1 MEGFEWVY
9 ATVGAGVG
17 AALTG
22 GSVWIWQRHFAC
34 PAPRKGALKLEGSG
48 TCQSE
53 RLINKLRETF
63 ADGIDMASGESRT
76 EGLSICEKGKLQ
88 YFQKGEENQPPHL
101 GETHKS
107 GKIPAILAVI
117 TNSGKSDSGLKIKAI
132 RDCATPRGMSDLSGG
147 GLLARSPT
155 LVYS

>member
-1 MEGFEWVY
+1 VY

-48 TCQSE
+48 TRQSDE
-53 RLINKLRETF
+53 LANILRGTC
-63 ADGIDMASGESRT
+63 ADRIDMASGGSRT

-107 GKIPAILAVI
+107 GKIPAILSVI
-117 TNSGKSDSGLKIKAI
+117 PNSGKSDAGLKIKAI
-132 RDCATPRGMSDLSGG
+132 RDCATPRGMSELSGP
-147 GLLARSPT
+147 GLLARSAA
-155 LVYS
+155 LVYP